1 MIYTVTFNPAI
12 DYVVRLDAPLEV
24 GAVNRAQGEDC
35 VLGGKGINVSG
46 VWRSWAARAWHWALW
61 PGRPA
66 HGWSAVW
73 RHRGSRPTLCIWKTA

>member
-24 GAVNRAQGEDC
+24 GEVNRAQGEDC

-46 VWRSWAARAWHWALW
+46 AGAAGLRERGTGLC
-61 PGRPA
+61 GR
-66 HGWSAVW
+66 
-73 RHRGSRPTLCIWKTA
+73 

>member
-24 GAVNRAQGEDC
+24 GEVNRAKGEDC

-46 VWRSWAARAWHWALW
+46 VWHSWAARAWRWALW
-61 PGRPA
+61 PVRPA
-66 HGWSAVW
+66 HGWNAVLL
-73 RHRGSRPTLCIWKTA
+73 HRA